1 MRLYSPKSSAKLSFA
16 HLHIIVLP
24 SWRRAG
30 LAIRTRSSSKSK
42 KSSSTYGD
50 RSPKSREALAPKHY
64 VSPKPSTPACLIIR
78 EGSQNKSI
86 AKRKQ
91 KVNPR
96 MSDQSD
102 QPNALTSDEVNY
114 LGLILEIAES
124 RNWQALVFAMTS
136 HTRLFESFARS
147 LARTDEL
154 NGMTM

>member
-1 MRLYSPKSSAKLSFA
+1 
-16 HLHIIVLP
+16 
-24 SWRRAG
+24 
-30 LAIRTRSSSKSK
+30 
-42 KSSSTYGD
+42 
-50 RSPKSREALAPKHY
+50 
-64 VSPKPSTPACLIIR
+64 
-78 EGSQNKSI
+78 
-86 AKRKQ
+86 
-91 KVNPR
+91 

>member
-1 MRLYSPKSSAKLSFA
+1 MAPCGLGNSHQKQFEVKKEFLDLRRPFAQIKRSARTKNTMYRPSLRLPF
-16 HLHIIVLP
+16 
-24 SWRRAG
+24 
-30 LAIRTRSSSKSK
+30 
-42 KSSSTYGD
+42 
-50 RSPKSREALAPKHY
+50 
-64 VSPKPSTPACLIIR
+64 IIR

>member
-1 MRLYSPKSSAKLSFA
+1 MPRETNQEKRSHQNTIAQGLFRLL
-16 HLHIIVLP
+16 LV
-24 SWRRAG
+24 
-30 LAIRTRSSSKSK
+30 
-42 KSSSTYGD
+42 
-50 RSPKSREALAPKHY
+50 
-64 VSPKPSTPACLIIR
+64 LIIR
-78 EGSQNKSI
+78 EK
-86 AKRKQ
+86 AVKTKRPLPKRNNHPR
-91 KVNPR
+91 KGLNPR

-114 LGLILEIAES
+114 LGLILEIVES